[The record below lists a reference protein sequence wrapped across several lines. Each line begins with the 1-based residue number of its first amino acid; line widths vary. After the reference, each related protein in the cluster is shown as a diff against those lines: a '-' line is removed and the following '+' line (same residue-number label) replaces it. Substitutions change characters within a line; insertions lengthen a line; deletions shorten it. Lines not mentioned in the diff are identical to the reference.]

1 MIVEMHVDP
10 GLLAIAVALTGLDR
24 LALGRQMV
32 VVIGMH
38 DAKTD
43 ALTRRPVPGETAE
56 GVGALV
62 LIDGYVDVVGAI
74 RVELARDAEIG
85 IEQSRVEDPARCI
98 DVFVKELCVVDADA
112 MTAETQG
119 LARLDGQTA
128 VDRKS
133 TRL

>member
-43 ALTRRPVPGETAE
+43 ELTRRPVPGETAE

-62 LIDGYVDVVGAI
+62 LIDGYVAVVGAI
-74 RVELARDAEIG
+74 RVALARDA
-85 IEQSRVEDPARCI
+85 ARRS
-98 DVFVKELCVVDADA
+98 DERGGGRGRGRKRR
-112 MTAETQG
+112 
-119 LARLDGQTA
+119 RLRT
-128 VDRKS
+128 
-133 TRL
+133 

>member
-1 MIVEMHVDP
+1 MMCHGVTILRHCVYNRTVVFFFFKRKTVYGMRISAWSSDVCSSN
-10 GLLAIAVALTGLDR
+10 LNR

-62 LIDGYVDVVGAI
+62 LRSEERRGGKECVSTC
-74 RVELARDAEIG
+74 R
-85 IEQSRVEDPARCI
+85 SRWS
-98 DVFVKELCVVDADA
+98 
-112 MTAETQG
+112 
-119 LARLDGQTA
+119 LDH
-128 VDRKS
+128 
-133 TRL
+133 